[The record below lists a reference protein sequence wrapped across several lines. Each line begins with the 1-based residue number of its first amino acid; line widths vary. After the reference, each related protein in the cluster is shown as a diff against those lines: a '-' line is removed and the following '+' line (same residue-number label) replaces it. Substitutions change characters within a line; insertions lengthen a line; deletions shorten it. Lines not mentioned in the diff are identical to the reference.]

1 MKRAG
6 VFLTLMS
13 VMVFVFAG
21 IAVAA
26 IINGDNGNNLLVG
39 SARADVIRGFSGADS
54 ISGRGGG
61 DELKGRRGQ
70 RLYRRRP
77 WL

>member
-6 VFLTLMS
+6 VFLTLIS

-26 IINGDNGNNLLVG
+26 TVFGDNHSNVIHGTI
-39 SARADVIRGFSGADS
+39 RADVIRGFGGADS
-54 ISGRGGG
+54 ISGWGATTS
-61 DELKGRRGQ
+61 
-70 RLYRRRP
+70 
-77 WL
+77 